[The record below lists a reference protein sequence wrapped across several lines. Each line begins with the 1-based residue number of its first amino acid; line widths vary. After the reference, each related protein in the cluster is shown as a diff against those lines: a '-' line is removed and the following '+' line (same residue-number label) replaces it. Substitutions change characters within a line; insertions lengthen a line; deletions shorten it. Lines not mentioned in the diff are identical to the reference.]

1 MNMLN
6 QQVIQGDCK
15 AVLQTLPNES
25 VDFVLTDPP
34 YLVRYKDRSGRTI
47 ANDDNSGSVLSA
59 FNDLYRVLKPNTF
72 CVSFY
77 GWNSVA
83 VFFEA
88 WKRAG
93 FAAVGHI
100 VWHKGYA
107 SRRGFLNARHEQA
120 YVLVKGRP
128 GRPAQP
134 LDDVQPWEYSGNVV
148 HPTEKAVSVL
158 QPLIRS
164 FSRPGDLVLDPFSG
178 SGSTLVAAALSGR
191 RYFGIDLETKY
202 VEIARRRVAGVERAQ
217 SRRTA

>member
-1 MNMLN
+1 MLT

-15 AVLQTLPNES
+15 EILRSMPNES
-25 VDFVLTDPP
+25 FDLVLTDPP
-34 YLVRYKDRSGRTI
+34 YFVRYKDRSGRSI
-47 ANDDNSGSVLSA
+47 ANDDSPEGGLGA

-83 VFFEA
+83 AFFEA

-93 FAAVGHI
+93 FTAVGPI
-100 VWHKGYA
+100 VWHKDYS
-107 SRRGFLNARHEQA
+107 SRRGFLNARHEHA
-120 YVLVKGRP
+120 YVLVKGHP
-128 GRPAQP
+128 TKPTQP
-134 LDDVQPWEYSGNVV
+134 LDDVRPWEYSGNVA

-164 FSRPGDLVLDPFSG
+164 FSRPGDFVLDPFSG

-191 RYFGIDLETKY
+191 RYVGIELEAKY
-202 VEIARRRVAGVERAQ
+202 VELARRRLAGVARAK
-217 SRRTA
+217 SRRAA

>member
-1 MNMLN
+1 MLT

-15 AVLQTLPNES
+15 EVLRSMPNES

-34 YLVRYKDRSGRTI
+34 YFVRYKDRSGRSI
-47 ANDDNSGSVLSA
+47 ANDDHPESVLGA
-59 FNDLYRVLKPNTF
+59 FNDLYRVLKPNSF

-83 VFFEA
+83 SFFEA

-93 FAAVGHI
+93 FTAAGHI
-100 VWHKGYA
+100 VWHKDYS

-120 YVLVKGRP
+120 YVLVKGHP
-128 GRPAQP
+128 ARPARP
-134 LDDVQPWEYSGNVV
+134 LDDVRPWEYSGNVA

-164 FSRPGDLVLDPFSG
+164 FSRPGDFVLDPFSG
-178 SGSTLVAAALSGR
+178 AGSTLVAAALSGR
-191 RYFGIDLETKY
+191 RYIGIDLEAKY
-202 VEIARRRVAGVERAQ
+202 VELACRRLAGVERAK
-217 SRRTA
+217 SRSAA

>member
-1 MNMLN
+1 MLT

-15 AVLQTLPNES
+15 EVLRSMPNES

-34 YLVRYKDRSGRTI
+34 YFVRYKDRSGRSI
-47 ANDDNSGSVLSA
+47 ANDDHPESVLGA
-59 FNDLYRVLKPNTF
+59 FNDLYRVLKPNSF

-83 VFFEA
+83 AFFEA

-93 FAAVGHI
+93 FTAVGHI
-100 VWHKGYA
+100 VWYKSYS

-120 YVLVKGRP
+120 YVLVKGYP
-128 GRPAQP
+128 AKPAQP
-134 LDDVQPWEYSGNVV
+134 LDDVRPWEYSGNVA

-164 FSRPGDLVLDPFSG
+164 FSHPGDFVLDPFSG

-191 RYFGIDLETKY
+191 RYMGIDLEAKY
-202 VEIARRRVAGVERAQ
+202 VELARRRLAGVDRAR
-217 SRRTA
+217 SRRAA

>member
-1 MNMLN
+1 MLT

-15 AVLQTLPNES
+15 EALRSIPNES

-34 YLVRYKDRSGRTI
+34 YFVRYKDRSGRSI
-47 ANDDNSGSVLSA
+47 ANDDHPESVLGA

-83 VFFEA
+83 AFFEA

-93 FAAVGHI
+93 FTAVGHI
-100 VWHKGYA
+100 VWHKDYS

-120 YVLVKGRP
+120 YVLVKGH
-128 GRPAQP
+128 PAKPVQP
-134 LDDVQPWEYSGNVV
+134 LDDVRPWEYSGNVA

-164 FSRPGDLVLDPFSG
+164 FSRPGDFVLDPFSG

-191 RYFGIDLETKY
+191 RYVGIDLEAKY
-202 VEIARRRVAGVERAQ
+202 VELARRRLAGVDRAK
-217 SRRTA
+217 SRRAA